1 MKKSFNSDT
10 AKKLADSNGIP
21 LSEIYAHRDDGKVTT
36 DNVKCAILKRHNT
49 GVMVKLKV
57 KVNGINP
64 TGSNMNLLKKW
75 FSEHSPS
82 ARAVVAVSDLRV
94 FVVPGAGKTSGLE
107 IHYRLHNFSED
118 EVEFANGFIVD
129 PDDDGN
135 YPIYTKDGRITSINR
150 RVANGGEARLVRG
163 DIIKQTVTR
172 LRGSNSFG
180 KNFGLGMMGNPTP
193 FKTR

>member
-1 MKKSFNSDT
+1 MNKRFNSET
-10 AKKLADSNGIP
+10 AKQLANSNGIP
-21 LSEIYAHRDDGKVTT
+21 ISEIYTHRDDGKVTV
-36 DNVKCAILKRHNT
+36 DNVKCAIMKRHNT
-49 GVMVKLKV
+49 GLMIKLKIGCA
-57 KVNGINP
+57 GIKP
-64 TGSNMNLLKKW
+64 TLTNMNLLKRW

-82 ARAVVAVSDLRV
+82 AAYVVPVSDIRV
-94 FVVPGAGKTSGLE
+94 FVVPGHGKTSGLE
-107 IHYRLHNFSED
+107 IHYRLHSFNESD
-118 EVEFANGFIVD
+118 VEEANEYIVD

-150 RVANGGEARLVRG
+150 RVANGGETRLIRG